1 MALDDLYADSIGEAV
16 RNRAT
21 LAPTV
26 PRPDP
31 GFSFWGTAKAPFA
44 GAASGALEAGAF
56 WSELAGAFGDVEASY
71 NYSGMLPVG
80 VGSYEQYDPE
90 AAQAAQKRLLSGES
104 FSNPIADQLRDAA
117 RWLGPN
123 KQTAGV
129 AENMLFDVSRVV
141 TKAVGYSAA
150 TGNPIAGA
158 ALTGADEGVTGAD
171 DLRRQGVDIATRT
184 KAGTV
189 TGLATGIG
197 VGLPVAGRTIT
208 GTLGLAA
215 AGGPGLF
222 MAQQQI
228 TRDILNRADYSSLA
242 SQYDPF
248 DPVGLAVS
256 FLAPAAFGG
265 LALHARARAAK
276 RFEAS
281 TPTVDETPQIIRG
294 DRDAEDAA
302 RVQAVREV
310 VDSWNL
316 ANPADVRAAND
327 AMLSVMRAS
336 RQLADGLP
344 VSVPDS
350 FPMRDAYAAR
360 AIERLIE
367 RTESSRAD
375 LLPAAEGMAE
385 PGTVRSMRAE
395 IDGLLPTRNR
405 AQDQT
410 AIQARAKE
418 IQADA
423 PRASYKQAL
432 SQAKKELADQ
442 ANEASTRIAALEEQ
456 INVNAEAVE
465 ARRALKI
472 LDAQIERM
480 KADRAA
486 IDAPATELTPVAAA
500 LRQAGMDTQR
510 GSTARGDGRGPTN
523 ASADPAP
530 AAVTPAA
537 ARADVD
543 PITPAGK
550 MPAGTAEAPGG
561 AHIATRMSELE
572 ATRPDALVRLE
583 GDTEDVS
590 LSEALRRLNDEAMR
604 ADADAN
610 LLTVAANCALTAL

>member
-1 MALDDLYADSIGEAV
+1 MALDDLYAGSIDEAV

-21 LAPTV
+21 LTPIT
-26 PRPDP
+26 PKPEQ
-31 GFSFWGTAKAPFA
+31 SFWGWGVAKAPFT
-44 GAASGALEAGAF
+44 GIAAGALEAGAF
-56 WSELAGAFGDVEASY
+56 WSELAGAFGDVQASY
-71 NYSGMLPVG
+71 DYSGMLPVG
-80 VGSYEQYDPE
+80 VGSYDQFDPE
-90 AAQAAQKRLLSGES
+90 EARAAQKRLMSGDS
-104 FSNPIADQLRDAA
+104 FSNPVGDDLRDKA
-117 RWLGPN
+117 RWLGPDQ
-123 KQTAGV
+123 QTAST
-129 AENMLFDVSRVV
+129 AESIMFGLSKTV
-141 TKAVGYSAA
+141 TKAVGYSLLGGPL
-150 TGNPIAGA
+150 TGA
-158 ALTGADEGVTGAD
+158 ALTGTDEGVTEAD
-171 DLRRQGVDIATRT
+171 NLKRQGVDIAART

-242 SQYDPF
+242 NQYDPF

-276 RFEAS
+276 RVEAS
-281 TPTVDETPQIIRG
+281 TPMVDETSQIIRN

-310 VDSWNL
+310 VESWNL

-367 RTESSRAD
+367 RAESSRAE

-395 IDGLLPTRNR
+395 IDDLLPTRDR

-410 AIQARAKE
+410 AIRARAKE

-456 INVNAEAVE
+456 INANAEAVE

-480 KADRAA
+480 KTDRAA

-500 LRQAGMDTQR
+500 LRQAGMDARRTPPR
-510 GSTARGDGRGPTN
+510 GSGP
-523 ASADPAP
+523 AEAIIDSAPVM
-530 AAVTPAA
+530 VTPAA

-543 PITPAGK
+543 PPIPAGR
-550 MPAGTAEAPGG
+550 PPSGTAESAGS
-561 AHIATRMSELE
+561 AHIASRMAELQ
-572 ATRPDALVRLE
+572 ATHPDALVRLE
-583 GDTEDVS
+583 GDAEGIP
-590 LSEALRRLNDEAMR
+590 LSEALLRLNDEVAR
-604 ADADAN
+604 ADADAD